1 MVKKLTSMT
10 YEELQT
16 ERDANE
22 LLQNNLKVQIEQVT
36 DKKVSLKLSQELL
49 QISKRNEKLAA
60 RQVVLMSKV
69 KRPMARS
76 RPASY
81 EMSLDEIEA
90 ETEQNKI
97 TIAKFEED
105 LKSSDFETRFNASQ
119 TLRTLYARHKAL
131 CRQRVALLSHSLE
144 LLRKE
149 LNATQKR

>member
-49 QISKRNEKLAA
+49 HISKRNEKLAA

-69 KRPMARS
+69 KRPI
-76 RPASY
+76 

-131 CRQRVALLSHSLE
+131 CRA
-144 LLRKE
+144 
-149 LNATQKR
+149 